1 MLHLKNAILNGERRN
16 ILIDKG
22 LFVSTNAPESV
33 PDAEETVDCTG
44 AAVLPAFFNAHTHN
58 AMTLMRGYADDIC
71 LDEWLRDYIWP
82 FEEKLTPDD
91 IRHGSELAAR
101 EMIHTGSVAMNDMYF
116 DIEQTIDVTRKY
128 GLRALIGITVMDN
141 HSKAV
146 EEEKLDFVKNWQD
159 PTGGRIQLVMAPHA
173 VYTVGSDK
181 LVRTAEFARKHNMR
195 LHIHLSETAVEVTDC
210 LREHGMTPVRYL
222 DSIGFLGPDVI
233 AAHCVHVD
241 REEWDIL
248 ASRGVTVSHCPSSNM
263 KIGSGRFPYELA
275 ISSGCRI
282 TLGTDGASSNNNL
295 DLRSEMRTAALLA
308 KCVSVDGDGHL
319 VNRGNPELLP
329 AGLVMEWATRN
340 GAEAFGIDGGEIAEG
355 RVADALLVDLSS
367 TRMTPCH
374 NLISNFV
381 YSADSNC
388 ISTVICDG
396 HIIG

>member
-33 PDAEETVDCTG
+33 PDAEETVDCAG

-141 HSKAV
+141 HSLSESRK
-146 EEEKLDFVKNWQD
+146 KMDFVKEWKD
-159 PTGGRIQLVMAPHA
+159 PTGGRIKLAMAPHSL
-173 VYTVGSDK
+173 YTVGKDN
-181 LVRTAEFARKHNMR
+181 LVKTAAFAREHGIKI
-195 LHIHLSETAVEVTDC
+195 HIHVAETRLEVENC
-210 LREHGMTPVRYL
+210 LRDHGMTPVRYL
-222 DSIGFLGPDVI
+222 DSIGVLGPDVI

-241 REEWDIL
+241 REDWDIL
-248 ASRGVTVSHCPSSNM
+248 AERGVTAVNCPCSNM
-263 KIGSGRFPYELA
+263 KIASGRFHYEEALA
-275 ISSGCRI
+275 SGAKI
-282 TLGTDGASSNNNL
+282 ALGTDGCCSNNNL
-295 DLRSEMRTAALLA
+295 DLREEMKFATLLA
-308 KCVSVDGDGHL
+308 KVAGD
-319 VNRGNPELLP
+319 PTLLP
-329 AGLVMEWATRN
+329 APEALKWATRN
-340 GAEAFGIDGGEIAEG
+340 GAEAMGFDSGLVEEG
-355 RVADALLVDLSS
+355 RLADCILVDMSAPA
-367 TRMTPCH
+367 MNPCH
-374 NLISNFV
+374 NIVSNWV
-381 YSADSNC
+381 YAADPSC
-388 ISTVICDG
+388 VKAVICDG
-396 HIIG
+396 KVLESK